1 MRNHRVEIAFVLA
14 LLLAACG
21 GDAMSSPGA
30 DDSQTSSSEPA
41 AELAGS
47 SDETSSTVDS
57 SSPAAFQEGVPTS
70 ESYDES
76 PSKPSSTTTTTASV
90 AAEPVPTTTPRPA
103 IQGEVPD
110 ELMQRILADAS
121 ERPGVDPSALRVLRS
136 EAVVWNDGSLG
147 CPEPGVLYTQQ
158 IIDGYWVELVAD
170 AAVLDYRLNS
180 SGSFVLCEGKSPR
193 P

>member
-1 MRNHRVEIAFVLA
+1 MRNHGVEIAFVLA

-21 GDAMSSPGA
+21 GDAMSSPRA
-30 DDSQTSSSEPA
+30 EDSQTSLSEPA

-47 SDETSSTVDS
+47 SAETSSTLDS
-57 SSPAAFQEGVPTS
+57 ASAAASQDGVPTS
-70 ESYDES
+70 ESDDES
-76 PSKPSSTTTTTASV
+76 PPKPSSTTTSV

-121 ERPGVDPSALRVLRS
+121 ERTGVDRSALRVLRS
-136 EAVVWNDGSLG
+136 EAAVWNDGSLG

-180 SGSFVLCEGKSPR
+180 SGAFFLCEGKSPR